1 MAKPTVPRGLGP
13 RTPLRIA
20 APRLLEARLGDVRKY
35 EQALLRGLPA
45 EPIHDMR
52 VASRRLRAALDVFG
66 LRNLEPGVKELQD
79 ALGAVRDLQ
88 LQVAWF
94 ARRSRA
100 LAARRRDLLP
110 SAAAAFRRTLD
121 VWRSRTAQGIVE
133 ATLELAARGRFG
145 GPRMRRIV
153 RKRLGMVARRMR
165 AVEQN
170 PDALTAHRLR
180 IAVKKLRYCAE
191 LAGPA
196 LPKQSKKLL
205 GQLVPLQEMLGDL
218 HDMDVRIALLGVMR
232 ASGLRRSER
241 ARRARL
247 AQQLLRELL
256 RWQKKNLVHHLRREW
271 D

>member
-1 MAKPTVPRGLGP
+1 MKLST
-13 RTPLRIA
+13 
-20 APRLLEARLGDVRKY
+20 
-35 EQALLRGLPA
+35 
-45 EPIHDMR
+45 
-52 VASRRLRAALDVFG
+52 
-66 LRNLEPGVKELQD
+66 
-79 ALGAVRDLQ
+79 
-88 LQVAWF
+88 
-94 ARRSRA
+94 
-100 LAARRRDLLP
+100 
-110 SAAAAFRRTLD
+110 
-121 VWRSRTAQGIVE
+121 
-133 ATLELAARGRFG
+133 
-145 GPRMRRIV
+145 MRRIV

>member
-52 VASRRLRAALDVFG
+52 VASR
-66 LRNLEPGVKELQD
+66 
-79 ALGAVRDLQ
+79 
-88 LQVAWF
+88 
-94 ARRSRA
+94 
-100 LAARRRDLLP
+100 
-110 SAAAAFRRTLD
+110 
-121 VWRSRTAQGIVE
+121 
-133 ATLELAARGRFG
+133 
-145 GPRMRRIV
+145 
-153 RKRLGMVARRMR
+153 
-165 AVEQN
+165 
-170 PDALTAHRLR
+170 RLR

-247 AQQLLRELL
+247 AQQLLRELQ